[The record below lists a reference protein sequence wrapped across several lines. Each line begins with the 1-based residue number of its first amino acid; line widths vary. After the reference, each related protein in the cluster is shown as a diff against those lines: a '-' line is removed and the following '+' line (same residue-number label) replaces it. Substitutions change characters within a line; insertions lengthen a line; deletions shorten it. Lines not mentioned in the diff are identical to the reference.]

1 MMYIHYCKYCRRI
14 HILNGHK
21 VYCPACSG
29 KLTELGI
36 SYMKYVNLSKTERGQ
51 LKEKCAD
58 EKGLKELSVEY
69 RMHRYSKWFKNLPGP
84 AQQMLLLPPL
94 LQIINNHACQNTTH
108 ACKFPYR
115 DFFSKEKTAQKKDKH
130 IAKRFN
136 HRPVHERK
144 SSESADIEY
153 GRTQKQHVSANHPGI
168 QVFPEK
174 GFMLLSCGLF
184 QKHLGKGR
192 RKDTGKKQ
200 KVIYTNFHWLNPPLS
215 GRR

>member
-29 KLTELGI
+29 KLTELY

-69 RMHRYSKWFKNLPGP
+69 RMHRYSKWFKNLPAAGSRK
-84 AQQMLLLPPL
+84 QILLLPPL

-115 DFFSKEKTAQKKDKH
+115 DFFSKERRLKDKH

-168 QVFPEK
+168 GVSLSKDLCCFPAAFFKSTWEK
-174 GFMLLSCGLF
+174 DAARTPAKS
-184 QKHLGKGR
+184 KR
-192 RKDTGKKQ
+192 
-200 KVIYTNFHWLNPPLS
+200 
-215 GRR
+215 